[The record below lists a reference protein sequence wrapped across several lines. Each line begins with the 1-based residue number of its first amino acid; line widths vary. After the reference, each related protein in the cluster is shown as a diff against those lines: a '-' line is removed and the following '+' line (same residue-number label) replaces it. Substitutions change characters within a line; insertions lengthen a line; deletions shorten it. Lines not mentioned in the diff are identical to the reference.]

1 MDVHTYTNTAAGDG
15 GTTFDT
21 DTPYYKKGA
30 GFQPGTVIVKNN
42 IFVDNIS
49 PTKQYMMFSTS
60 LTDHFN
66 NIFVP
71 AKASVGSLTLGATEQ
86 KIDLDSLAFT
96 SDWRLTSASTPAID
110 KGVTVDMTT
119 NGSVATTAVDPTIF
133 ATTFNQDIDKHQVPC
148 GAGVDIGASEYCEGA
163 GGSTGSGG
171 ATGAGG
177 AAGTGG
183 ATTTTPTGTGG
194 AVGSGGAQGS
204 GGAKGRGGAQ
214 GSGGTTA
221 AGTTDTRTGT
231 GTKGCSCR
239 LGLGSGTFRNL
250 DGFAAALLLGML
262 TLVTRRRRRS
272 G

>member
-1 MDVHTYTNTAAGDG
+1 MGLDVHTYTNTAAGDG

-49 PTKQYMMFSTS
+49 PTKQYMMFSTN

-71 AKASVGSLTLGATEQ
+71 AKAQVGSFTLGATEQ
-86 KIDLDSLAFT
+86 KIDLASLTFT

-119 NGSVATTAVDPTIF
+119 NNSMATTAVDPTIF
-133 ATTFNQDIDKHQVPC
+133 ANVFNQGIDKHEVPC
-148 GAGVDIGASEYCEGA
+148 GAGVDIGASEYCDGA
-163 GGSTGSGG
+163 GGSAGSGG
-171 ATGAGG
+171 ATSAGGATGTGGAAGTDG

-183 ATTTTPTGTGG
+183 A
-194 AVGSGGAQGS
+194 VGSRGAS
-204 GGAKGRGGAQ
+204 HGASPRLPRHCCWA
-214 GSGGTTA
+214 
-221 AGTTDTRTGT
+221 
-231 GTKGCSCR
+231 CS
-239 LGLGSGTFRNL
+239 LS
-250 DGFAAALLLGML
+250 
-262 TLVTRRRRRS
+262 
-272 G
+272 